1 VLRAAEMDFQKPVPH
16 GVLGIPGYVQFTSPI
31 RRYVDLLAH
40 YQIKAFL
47 RGESPPYSAGDLEGM
62 TFIASMHVKVA
73 RRLHS
78 NNLRYWLLEYLRRQ
92 PKGKKYK
99 ALILK
104 FIKDRLATLLVI
116 EVHKH
121 ASSST
126 FLFDIYKMRVF
137 LLLLWDCIWSKST
150 SVDISGLAQ
159 GLENQCNLAW
169 ESLSNPSQYKNH
181 LIVYSLHFNCLF
193 PSMTNPR

>member
-1 VLRAAEMDFQKPVPH
+1 MVYLNLSADGRCIK
-16 GVLGIPGYVQFTSPI
+16 L
-31 RRYVDLLAH
+31 
-40 YQIKAFL
+40 QIKAFL

-126 FLFDIYKMRVF
+126 FLFDIYIR
-137 LLLLWDCIWSKST
+137 
-150 SVDISGLAQ
+150 
-159 GLENQCNLAW
+159 
-169 ESLSNPSQYKNH
+169 
-181 LIVYSLHFNCLF
+181 
-193 PSMTNPR
+193 